1 MSTRQSAKDEIGQD
15 KLESFIKILSD
26 EWLPDLKSLEAL
38 SDVEWLQLKLP
49 MGLKRCIS
57 ERILQSLTNHPANIG
72 MSEELELEG
81 YGISKGQI
89 T

>member
-1 MSTRQSAKDEIGQD
+1 MSTRRSAKDEIGQD

-38 SDVEWLQLKLP
+38 IEWLQLKLP

-57 ERILQSLTNHPANIG
+57 ERILQSLNHPANIE